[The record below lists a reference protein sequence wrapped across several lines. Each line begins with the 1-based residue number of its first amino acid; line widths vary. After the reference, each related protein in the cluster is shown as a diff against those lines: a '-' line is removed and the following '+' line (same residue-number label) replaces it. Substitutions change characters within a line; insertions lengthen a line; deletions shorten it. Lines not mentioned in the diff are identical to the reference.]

1 MTLLG
6 KVFTGLIFCLSL
18 FFFAVALIA
27 NATHIDN
34 KQLAAD
40 LEAKVREATTRNG
53 ELRELATTY
62 KTEVENE
69 KASRSA
75 ALAALQRQL
84 ELANYNFLQQE
95 VKARDLREALTRIAQ
110 TNRDTQVELSEKSAA
125 NRELRDELATTV
137 ANRDKLYDQ
146 LLGLNDQLNQLQ
158 GVSQTLRDRAE
169 SLTD

>member
-40 LEAKVREATTRNG
+40 LEAKVREASTRNQ
-53 ELRELATTY
+53 ELEELATTY
-62 KTEVENE
+62 KTEVQNE

-95 VKARDLREALTRIAQ
+95 VKARDLRVELTRIAQ
-110 TNRDTQVELSEKSAA
+110 TNRDTQGELSDKSNE
-125 NRELRDELATTV
+125 NRALRVKLAESV
-137 ANRDKLYDQ
+137 ANRDKLFQ
-146 LLGLNDQLNQLQ
+146 EMLSINDQLNQLQ